1 MKKEYTYIS
10 KNTLQYVY
18 LYDCDCAHMYYA
30 ENCLIFEMEWMEI
43 LREHPQNP
51 FSQAYQSGAGRIELF
66 QPKIIECTLAIK
78 DNKNV
83 RSVETVQEL
92 DYYGLEFLEYEQE
105 CRKSDGYYAELFLI
119 FDRDSCYD
127 NIFLKIEYQ
136 WSTVAWNT
144 FNGVSWIECI

>member
-18 LYDCDCAHMYYA
+18 LHDCDCAHMYYA

-78 DNKNV
+78 DNNRV
-83 RSVETVQEL
+83 LEQFPRCEHS
-92 DYYGLEFLEYEQE
+92 YYLL
-105 CRKSDGYYAELFLI
+105 
-119 FDRDSCYD
+119 
-127 NIFLKIEYQ
+127 
-136 WSTVAWNT
+136 
-144 FNGVSWIECI
+144 